1 MKLRC
6 RMDGLIVLARVERSR
21 VLAWDGDESFEMGKM
36 EASFY
41 EIIEANQLEWQEL
54 ARKGYRILRWA
65 SDFKV
70 SKPPIYP
77 TNH

>member
-6 RMDGLIVLARVERSR
+6 MMDGLILPARVEGNRL
-21 VLAWDGDESFEMGKM
+21 LAWDGEESFEIGRL

-41 EIIEANQLEWQEL
+41 EIIEAKQSEWQEL

-65 SDFKV
+65 DDFET
-70 SKPPIYP
+70 SNPTIYP